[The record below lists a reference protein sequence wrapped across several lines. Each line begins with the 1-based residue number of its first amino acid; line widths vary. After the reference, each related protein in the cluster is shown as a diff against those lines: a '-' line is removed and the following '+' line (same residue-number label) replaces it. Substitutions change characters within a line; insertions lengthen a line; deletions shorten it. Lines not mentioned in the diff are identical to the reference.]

1 MLDSFAEACGG
12 REATIAG
19 LASVVPM
26 RTLPVPNDIAEAI
39 LFFASD
45 AARMVTGAE
54 LPVDGGML
62 AGIFAP
68 VGAPVQRSR
77 QRAEAY

>member
-1 MLDSFAEACGG
+1 MLEAFAEEVGG
-12 REATIAG
+12 REAAVAG
-19 LASVVPM
+19 LSSVVPM
-26 RTLPVPNDIAEAI
+26 RKLPVPSDIAEAI
-39 LFFASD
+39 LFLASD

-68 VGAPVQRSR
+68 ISAPKRPEVETL
-77 QRAEAY
+77 AH